1 MSIIATHLT
10 KKYGEFE
17 AVKSV
22 SFEIRT
28 GEVVGFLG
36 PNGAG
41 KTTTMKMLTGIL
53 KPSAGSATINGADL
67 LSETDRVRQ
76 LIGFLPENN
85 PLYTDLTVT
94 EYLAYSAE
102 VTGVPKEKIT
112 SRLSDMIDVCGLSA
126 VFRKPIGTLSKGY
139 RQRVG
144 LAQSLIHDPAVL
156 ILDEPTTGLDP
167 NQIQEI
173 RDLIRELGKEKT
185 VLLSTHI
192 LQEVEAICNRV
203 LIINNGNLVAD
214 GTPGELQIRFQGGT
228 SFLLEFLGSLEGFQV
243 KFRSVFPEV
252 PMEVLSVGQEDLPNT
267 IKFTTIND
275 HRFSQRLFRFC
286 ADQQI
291 DVLQLYRQ
299 DTNLEDIFRQLTVS
313 PN

>member
-53 KPSAGSATINGADL
+53 KPSAGSASINGADL
-67 LSETDRVRQ
+67 LTDTDRVRQ

-94 EYLAYSAE
+94 EYLTYAAE

-112 SRLSDMIDVCGLSA
+112 GRLSDMIGICGLSP

-192 LQEVEAICNRV
+192 MQEVEAICNRV
-203 LIINNGNLVAD
+203 LIINDGNLVAD
-214 GTPGELQIRFQGGT
+214 GTPGELQLRFQGGT
-228 SFLLEFLGSLEGFQV
+228 SFILDFLGSIESFQV

-252 PMEVLSVGQEDLPNT
+252 PMEVLSVGHGDQPNT

-275 HRFSQRLFRFC
+275 HRFSLRLFRFC